1 VQVVVQDNGCG
12 FDVRRADAGGRLG
25 LSGMRER
32 LELMGGSLTIQSR
45 AGRTTIMAEIPE
57 LS

>member
-1 VQVVVQDNGCG
+1 
-12 FDVRRADAGGRLG
+12 
-25 LSGMRER
+25 MRER

-45 AGRTTIMAEIPE
+45 GKGRTTIMAEIPE